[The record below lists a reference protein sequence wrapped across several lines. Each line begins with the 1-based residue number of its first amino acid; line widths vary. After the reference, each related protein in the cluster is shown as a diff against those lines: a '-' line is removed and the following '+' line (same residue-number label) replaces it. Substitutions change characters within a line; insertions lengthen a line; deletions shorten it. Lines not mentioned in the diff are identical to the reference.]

1 MRSTVVLFAA
11 LATLSACATLSFK
24 PGAGPDRMSADEHA
38 CGQAGDEGF
47 VECMRNLG
55 YYMSDGAIG
64 SPLTPTPV
72 VAAAADASLTPTPT
86 AAPAVVATAAPVPAS
101 PPPATHSPT
110 VAPAPAAASAT
121 APTDTSGGLPRVR
134 VGSWWK
140 LGGSAAGLDSSI
152 AGCVQKLGTPHQPPP
167 GAQVVTIG
175 MRDCLRGDGW
185 IAYNETPV
193 P

>member
-72 VAAAADASLTPTPT
+72 VAAAVATVTPTPT
-86 AAPAVVATAAPVPAS
+86 AAPAAVATAAPVAATAVPA
-101 PPPATHSPT
+101 A
-110 VAPAPAAASAT
+110 AAAPAAA
-121 APTDTSGGLPRVR
+121 PPDTSGGLPRVR